1 MRSFRK
7 IYSQLAYLLLF
18 SGLGGLSYLLLI
30 RDIIM
35 AEGRPANISQLWMLI
50 GCIFFFNVLGV
61 FLLQVNSW
69 LNKRS
74 KFFFKKKSNLTLN
87 YVIIAALLILLNYAL
102 LVFVKMMIDIPKP
115 FMVRSEGWLVLI
127 VIWLVELVIV
137 SLVLV
142 NLSFRHTLKLYRQT
156 AMLQESNTKAQYV
169 ALQNQLNPHF
179 LFNSL
184 NVLISEIEYNPQS
197 AIEFTR
203 NLSDVYRYIL
213 QCQDQRLALLGD
225 ELEFLNAYIFLHQIR
240 LGSCIILDNQL
251 DKSLYDRKV
260 PPLTLQL
267 LAENVIKHNFISI
280 GKPMKIRLSY
290 SADDD
295 MLVVSNELRPKKD
308 EPKLGKGLQNLSS
321 RYQLICGKSI
331 VVEKNDT
338 HFTVKTPL
346 LYE

>member
-1 MRSFRK
+1 MKSIKK
-7 IYSQLAYLLLF
+7 IYSLLAYLLLF
-18 SGLGGLSYLLLI
+18 SGLGGFSYLLLI
-30 RDIIM
+30 RDVIM
-35 AEGRPANISQLWMLI
+35 AKGRPVDLSPIWMLM
-50 GCIFFFNVLGV
+50 GCIFFFNMLGF

-69 LNKRS
+69 LNRKLQ
-74 KFFFKKKSNLTLN
+74 FFFKRKNMLTLH
-87 YVIIAALLILLNYAL
+87 YVGIAALLFLLNYAL
-102 LVFVKMMIDIPKP
+102 LVFVKMMIEVPTP
-115 FMVRSEGWLVLI
+115 FRVKSEGWVLLI
-127 VIWLVELVIV
+127 VIWLVELVTV

-142 NLSFRHTLKLYRQT
+142 NQSFRQTLKLYRET
-156 AMLQESNTKAQYV
+156 AILQESTTKAQYV

-225 ELEFLNAYIFLHQIR
+225 ELDFLNSYIFLHQIR
-240 LGSCIILDNQL
+240 LGNCIILDNKI
-251 DKSLYDRKV
+251 DKKLYDRKV

-280 GKPMKIRLSY
+280 SKPVRIELSY
-290 SADDD
+290 SVEDD
-295 MLVVSNELRPKKD
+295 MLMVSNELHPKKD
-308 EPKLGKGLQNLSS
+308 EPKSGKGLQNLSS
-321 RYQLICGKSI
+321 RYQLICNRTI
-331 VVEKNDT
+331 VVEKSDT

-346 LYE
+346 LYD

>member
-1 MRSFRK
+1 MRSIKK
-7 IYSQLAYLLLF
+7 IYGQLAYLLLF
-18 SGLGGLSYLLLI
+18 SGLGGFSYLLLI

-35 AEGRPANISQLWMLI
+35 AKGRPANISPFWMLI
-50 GCIFFFNVLGV
+50 GCIFFFNMLGI

-74 KFFFKKKSNLTLN
+74 QFFFKKKNKLTLH
-87 YVIIAALLILLNYAL
+87 YVGIAALLFLLNYAL
-102 LVFVKMMIDIPKP
+102 LVIVKVMLKIDTP
-115 FMVRSEGWLVLI
+115 FMVRSEGWIVLV

-142 NLSFRHTLKLYRQT
+142 NQSFRYTLKLYRET
-156 AMLQESNTKAQYV
+156 AILQESTTKAQYV

-213 QCQDQRLALLGD
+213 QWQDQRLALLGD
-225 ELEFLNAYIFLHQIR
+225 ELEFLNSYIFLHQIR
-240 LGSCIILDNQL
+240 LGSCIILENEIDR
-251 DKSLYDRKV
+251 SLYDRKV

-280 GKPMKIRLSY
+280 SKPMTIRLSY
-290 SADDD
+290 SAEDD

-308 EPKLGKGLQNLSS
+308 EPKSGKGLQNLSS
-321 RYQLICGKSI
+321 RYQMICRKGIIIKKS
-331 VVEKNDT
+331 DT

>member
-1 MRSFRK
+1 
-7 IYSQLAYLLLF
+7 
-18 SGLGGLSYLLLI
+18 
-30 RDIIM
+30 
-35 AEGRPANISQLWMLI
+35 
-50 GCIFFFNVLGV
+50 
-61 FLLQVNSW
+61 
-69 LNKRS
+69 
-74 KFFFKKKSNLTLN
+74 
-87 YVIIAALLILLNYAL
+87 
-102 LVFVKMMIDIPKP
+102 MMIEIPSPLRVK
-115 FMVRSEGWLVLI
+115 SEGWVVLI

-142 NLSFRHTLKLYRQT
+142 NQSFRQTLKLYRET
-156 AMLQESNTKAQYV
+156 AILQESTTKAQYV

-225 ELEFLNAYIFLHQIR
+225 ELEFLNSYIFLHQIR
-240 LGSCIILDNQL
+240 LGNCLILENNL
-251 DKSLYDRKV
+251 DKDLYDRKV

-280 GKPMKIRLSY
+280 SKPIRIQVSY
-290 SADDD
+290 SPHDD

-308 EPKLGKGLQNLSS
+308 EPQSGKGLQNLSS
-321 RYQLICGKSI
+321 RYLLVCNRTI
-331 VVEKNDT
+331 VVQKDES

-346 LYE
+346 LYD

>member
-30 RDIIM
+30 RDVIM

-74 KFFFKKKSNLTLN
+74 KFFFKKKSNLTLH

-115 FMVRSEGWLVLI
+115 FMVRSEGWLILI
-127 VIWLVELVIV
+127 VIWLVELVFV

-142 NLSFRHTLKLYRQT
+142 NQSFRHTLKLYRQT

-240 LGSCIILDNQL
+240 LGCCIILDNQL

-280 GKPMKIRLSY
+280 NKPMTIRLSY
-290 SADDD
+290 SAEDD

-308 EPKLGKGLQNLSS
+308 EPKSGKGLQNLSS
-321 RYQLICGKSI
+321 RYLMICRKGIIIEKS
-331 VVEKNDT
+331 DT